1 MDVSWGQFI
10 LERLPELW
18 LRTGEHLMLTGI
30 ATGAAVLLGIPIG
43 IVCSR
48 SRALRGPALSVVG
61 IMQTIPSLAMLAIL
75 LGLIGKIGALPA
87 IIALTLYALLPIVR
101 NTLTGL
107 EGVPDRVIEAARG
120 VGMTRRQRLWMVEF
134 PLALPVIV
142 AGIRTA
148 AVISVGIATLSA
160 FIGAG
165 GLGQFIN
172 RGLSLNSTRLIVF
185 GAVPAAILA
194 LLVDFAIWSAEWGT
208 QPVRQKEK
216 ASLRARLKRP
226 ALAMPVLLVA
236 LGVITFVTE
245 LTPHGLAMRWASSQ
259 KAGGAGAIRIGS
271 KEFAEQLILAEMMAL
286 MIEDRTDLSVDRR
299 FGLGGTMICHTALTK
314 DEIDLYAEYTG
325 TGYRTILKLAGR
337 PGPYT
342 IFRTVSEEYRQ
353 RFQAQ
358 WLEPFG
364 FDNTYAIT
372 VRRDDAEKYGWK
384 SISDLAER
392 AGELRAGFTS
402 EFQERE
408 DGYPGLKRAYGFG
421 FGKAYDLSPALMCEA
436 LAKGEVDVICA
447 FATDG
452 RIVAYNLQ
460 PLKDDR
466 GFFPPYDAAPVVR
479 TEFLAAHPEVRQALA
494 PLAGLLDDETMQRL
508 NFRVEGKKRSHE
520 AVAREFLKSKG
531 LVN

>member
-1 MDVSWGQFI
+1 
-10 LERLPELW
+10 
-18 LRTGEHLMLTGI
+18 
-30 ATGAAVLLGIPIG
+30 
-43 IVCSR
+43 
-48 SRALRGPALSVVG
+48 
-61 IMQTIPSLAMLAIL
+61 
-75 LGLIGKIGALPA
+75 
-87 IIALTLYALLPIVR
+87 
-101 NTLTGL
+101 
-107 EGVPDRVIEAARG
+107 
-120 VGMTRRQRLWMVEF
+120 
-134 PLALPVIV
+134 
-142 AGIRTA
+142 
-148 AVISVGIATLSA
+148 
-160 FIGAG
+160 
-165 GLGQFIN
+165 
-172 RGLSLNSTRLIVF
+172 
-185 GAVPAAILA
+185 
-194 LLVDFAIWSAEWGT
+194 
-208 QPVRQKEK
+208 
-216 ASLRARLKRP
+216 
-226 ALAMPVLLVA
+226 
-236 LGVITFVTE
+236 
-245 LTPHGLAMRWASSQ
+245 
-259 KAGGAGAIRIGS
+259 
-271 KEFAEQLILAEMMAL
+271 
-286 MIEDRTDLSVDRR
+286 
-299 FGLGGTMICHTALTK
+299 
-314 DEIDLYAEYTG
+314 
-325 TGYRTILKLAGR
+325 
-337 PGPYT
+337 
-342 IFRTVSEEYRQ
+342 VSEEYRQ

-479 TEFLAAHPEVRQALA
+479 TEFLAEHPEVRQALA